1 MKKVVLLLIASLAF
15 CGSMFAQQQYESH
28 WPDFNPDVYEPYE
41 NNSTLVAFIKIDG
54 EYVSGTYNYEALEVG
69 CFVGDVCRGHHF
81 LSYYPDKY
89 PILEGSVHFTNS
101 GEEVSF
107 KLYDH
112 SDGNEYDIFTSN
124 IPILTGE
131 DHIEIYFGNNYED
144 AVVLSFFTSMPT
156 FTKDITGYN
165 AGGGY
170 YLIASPIGD
179 VNPGDVDQI
188 FANTYDLY
196 RFNQAATPDS
206 EGLAKEWEN
215 YRIHQSDFNLVSGCG
230 YLYANSNNVTLTFTG
245 LPYNGNGVV
254 ALVKNVGQN
263 TTTNLEGWNLVGNPF
278 AETAY
283 IADGRSF
290 YKMNDT
296 RTNLM
301 EGSGAIPAME
311 GVFVLAETDGENM
324 TFTTTEPAAGG
335 SKLALNLSQ
344 NRSVIDRAV
353 IRFGEG
359 RTLPKLQLN
368 PNSTKVYISQDN
380 EDYAVVRGEDMGE
393 MPVNFKAAENG
404 TYTLA
409 INSEEVSFSYLH
421 LIDNMTGADVDLLQ
435 NPSYTFDANTT
446 DYASRFKLVF
456 ATGDAS
462 EDSFAFNSNGVW
474 VINNDGKAILQVV
487 DVMGRILKCEQIEG
501 CHNLN
506 LKAAPGVYMFQ
517 LIKGND
523 VKVQKVVV
531 K

>member
-15 CGSMFAQQQYESH
+15 YGSIFAQQESH
-28 WPDFNPDVYEPYE
+28 WEPTNDSLSRAYDNWGLIVANVQID
-41 NNSTLVAFIKIDG
+41 NNTITSD
-54 EYVSGTYNYEALEVG
+54 NYLGFEICA
-69 CFVGDVCRGHHF
+69 FVGDTVRGHCF
-81 LSYYPDKY
+81 LKYYDGDQY
-89 PILEGSVHFTNS
+89 PVTELPVYYKKAN
-101 GEEVSF
+101 EVVAF

-112 SDGNEYDIFTSN
+112 GNEKEYDNFTCSVEYV
-124 IPILTGE
+124 TG
-131 DHIEIYFGNNYED
+131 DDYYDYFNP
-144 AVVLSFFTSMPT
+144 VVISFFTPT

-165 AGGGY
+165 TGGGY

-230 YLYANSNNVTLTFTG
+230 YLYANSNDVTLTFTG
-245 LPYNGNGVV
+245 FPYDGDGKVT
-254 ALVKNVGQN
+254 LVKNVGQN

-335 SKLALNLSQ
+335 SKLALNLSK

-368 PNSTKVYISQDN
+368 TNSTKVYISQDN